1 MSSRLRGTSTA
12 RGYEGELKSSRQNKM
27 VDGGVVSFFFF
38 FFWNQNAHHLL
49 RSFFSWFIFSQ
60 TYMKD
65 SRSDGNTWS
74 EKIGN
79 LTMHLVS

>member
-38 FFWNQNAHHLL
+38 FFLESKRASSSEEFFLL
-49 RSFFSWFIFSQ
+49 VHFL
-60 TYMKD
+60 
-65 SRSDGNTWS
+65 SDLHEG
-74 EKIGN
+74 
-79 LTMHLVS
+79 L